1 MQTIN
6 NIEKPDSIPLRRY
19 FVFVCT
25 IVVGVV
31 LSFFLYTMVNNWEKA
46 HQRIEFESIVKG
58 YANAVQSS
66 LKGNVEAL
74 LFLGDFFNNSKHVTR
89 QEFSSFVKSVLP
101 RFPGVQAF
109 SWNPLVMDYERK
121 DYISQAIEDGYES
134 FKFTERS
141 AEKKL
146 VNAARR
152 QEYVIV
158 YYIEPLEMNRPAL
171 GFDIASNPTRLKAIT
186 KGFDTAELAATERIT
201 LVQESGNQYGIL
213 MLLPIYRQGDSLN
226 TREERY
232 KNRKGFVVEVLRIGD
247 VIDAALKDFS
257 DVGIDI
263 TLYDLS
269 ADAEKQVLYN
279 RPSSLAGMTD
289 HSIEEE
295 AIYKGL
301 SWEDTFE
308 VGGRQWEI
316 VFLPSLHYHHS
327 RQLHQAGIVLSGS
340 LMLTFMLAF
349 YLLKRVRYI
358 AEIERKVKQEVRA
371 NQQLAR
377 EIAERKRAEEKAT
390 RFGHILERTL
400 NEIYVFH
407 ADTLKFIQVNK
418 GARKNLGYALEE
430 LQNLTPLDLKPEFTL
445 DSYLK
450 LINPLRKG
458 VKSVIIF
465 NTVQQ
470 RKDGSMYP
478 VEVHLQYVA
487 AESMPVF
494 VAIIIDTTEKHRM
507 EDQLRQAQKMEAIG
521 TLAGGIAHDFNNIL
535 SDIIGYT
542 ELALFDDE
550 GGSSIHHN
558 LQEIMRAGERARD
571 LVKQI
576 LAFSRQVRQER
587 KPIQLKPIAKE
598 CLKFLRA
605 SLPATIEIHQDIQ
618 SDALVMADPTQ
629 IHQIIM
635 NLCTNAEHAMR
646 DQGGVLSVKLADVQ
660 LRTDF
665 TAEHPE
671 LKPGPYLELT
681 VSDTGYGIPA
691 HNLDRIFDPFFTTK
705 ATGVGTGMGL
715 SVVHGIVSSYEG
727 VITASS
733 EKGKG
738 STFSVYLPIIE
749 RQLEEQTAA
758 QEPLPTG
765 TEHILFVDDEPALE
779 NIGKQILKSLG
790 YQVTTRTS
798 SIEALELFKARSE
811 QFDLVITDMSM
822 PNMSGDILSAEL
834 MKVRPDIPIILC
846 TGYSTNISDESAK
859 GIGIKAFVYKPI
871 VRSDLAK
878 SIRSV
883 LDGAKAS
890 SGTAGQK
897 VAKE

>member
-1 MQTIN
+1 MTRMR
-6 NIEKPDSIPLRRY
+6 IEKNTEAHESIPLKRY

-31 LSFFLYTMVNNWEKA
+31 ASFFLYTMVNDWEKE
-46 HQRIEFESIVKG
+46 HQRIEFESIVMG
-58 YANAVQSS
+58 YANAIRSS

-74 LFLGDFFNNSKHVTR
+74 LFIGDFFNNSEHVTR
-89 QEFSSFVKSVLP
+89 QEFSSFVNSVLP
-101 RFPGVQAF
+101 RFPGIQAF
-109 SWNPLVMDYERK
+109 SWNPLVLDNERE
-121 DYISQAIEDGYES
+121 DYISLAIKEGYEG
-134 FKFTERS
+134 FTFTERS
-141 AEKKL
+141 AENRL
-146 VNAARR
+146 VDAARR
-152 QEYVIV
+152 SEYVIV
-158 YYIEPLEMNRPAL
+158 YYIEPLEMNKPAF

-186 KGFDTAELAATERIT
+186 KGFDTARLAATERIT
-201 LVQESGNQYGIL
+201 LVQETGNQFGIL
-213 MLLPIYRQGDSLN
+213 LLLPIYQQGVSL
-226 TREERY
+226 TTSEERY
-232 KNRKGFVVEVLRIGD
+232 ENRRGFVVEVLRIGD

-257 DVGIDI
+257 DKGINI
-263 TLYDLS
+263 SLYDIS
-269 ADAEKQVLYN
+269 DDAEKQFLYQ
-279 RPSSLAGMTD
+279 RPSRLGGMTD

-301 SWEDTFE
+301 SWKEPFE
-308 VGGRQWEI
+308 VGGRQWEM
-316 VFLPSLHYHHS
+316 VFLPSLRYHHS
-327 RQLHQAGIVLSGS
+327 RQMYQGSIVLLGS

-349 YLLKRVRYI
+349 YILKRIRYI
-358 AEIERKVKQEVRA
+358 AEIEKKVKQEVLT
-371 NQQLAR
+371 NQQLAL

-418 GARKNLGYALEE
+418 GARKNLGYTIEE
-430 LQNLTPLDLKPEFTL
+430 LQNLTPLDLKPEFTHG
-445 DSYLK
+445 SFTK
-450 LINPLRKG
+450 LINPLRTG

-470 RKDGSMYP
+470 RKDETLYP
-478 VEVHLQYVA
+478 VEAHLQYVA

-535 SDIIGYT
+535 SAIIGYT
-542 ELALFDDE
+542 ELALFDAE
-550 GGSSIHHN
+550 KGSSLHHN
-558 LQEIMRAGERARD
+558 LQEVMRAGGRARD

-598 CLKFLRA
+598 GLKFLRA

-646 DQGGVLSVKLADVQ
+646 EQGGVLSVKLADVQ
-660 LRTDF
+660 LQTDF

-705 ATGVGTGMGL
+705 ETGVGTGMGL
-715 SVVHGIVSSYEG
+715 SVVHGIVSSYKG
-727 VITASS
+727 AIIASS
-733 EKGKG
+733 EEGEG

-749 RQLEEQTAA
+749 RQLEEQSAA

-779 NIGKQILKSLG
+779 NIGKQILQSLG
-790 YQVTTRTS
+790 YRVTTRTS
-798 SIEALELFKARSE
+798 SLEALELFKAKSS
-811 QFDLVITDMSM
+811 QFDLVVTDMSM
-822 PNMSGDILSAEL
+822 PNMSGDVLSAEL
-834 MKVRPDIPIILC
+834 MKIRPDIPIILC
-846 TGYSTNISDESAK
+846 TGYSTKISDESAK

-883 LDGAKAS
+883 LDE
-890 SGTAGQK
+890 QK
-897 VAKE
+897 VINPNSA